1 MHISILSLPITKK
14 VVYIM
19 QTLADNALIVNN
31 VDRFEAALNPLVSL
45 LNEKRNDADFKDRF
59 FEFNF
64 HRANISYIMLISG
77 KLSDKRVKT
86 EKKLRIFENETL
98 MNFIYYGDRTFEK
111 MPREWSFSTL
121 EWLEIAVALSP
132 GVVKVAGLREHSV
145 ELEVSTRWKDCLF
158 LHVLPLFADIVSNR
172 EDFMSIVREV
182 NDLGGV
188 TIIADDEKVKNSDFY
203 KNRCTRDEDVDSG
216 LVEPRNRNR
225 AYNYAADEVVTNTI
239 KHNYT
244 PEIPLSLFFD
254 VFFDNAIFSK
264 DKREHFELK
273 EKTEMLTV
281 FREEFSKGV
290 Q

>member
-1 MHISILSLPITKK
+1 
-14 VVYIM
+14 M
-19 QTLADNALIVNN
+19 QTLANNALIVNN
-31 VDRFEAALNPLVSL
+31 VDRFEAALSPLVSL
-45 LNEKRNDADFKDRF
+45 LNEKRNDADFRDRF

-64 HRANISYIMLISG
+64 QRANISYIMLISG
-77 KLSDKRVKT
+77 KFSDKSVKT
-86 EKKLRIFENETL
+86 ERKLCTFETETL
-98 MNFIYYGDRTFEK
+98 MNLIYYGDRTFEK

-172 EDFMSIVREV
+172 EDFMSIVREI
-182 NDLGGV
+182 NDLDGV
-188 TIIADDEKVKNSDFY
+188 TIIADDEKVKSSDFY
-203 KNRCTRDEDVDSG
+203 ENRCMRNEDVDSG
-216 LVEPRNRNR
+216 LVVYRNM

-264 DKREHFELK
+264 DKRERFELK
-273 EKTEMLTV
+273 EKSEMLSV
-281 FREEFSKGV
+281 LRKELGKGAK
-290 Q
+290 